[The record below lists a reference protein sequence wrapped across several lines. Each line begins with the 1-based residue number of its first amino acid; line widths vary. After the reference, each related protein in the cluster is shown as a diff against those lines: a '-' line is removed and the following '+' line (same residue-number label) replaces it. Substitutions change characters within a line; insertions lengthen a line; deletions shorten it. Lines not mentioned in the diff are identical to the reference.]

1 MSKNK
6 EGAAMS
12 SAVIIKE
19 LLCKLQTLVGLIND
33 LRSNLIRLL
42 REHRNYGLVWED
54 KSEDVLCSAH

>member
-1 MSKNK
+1 
-6 EGAAMS
+6 MS

-42 REHRNYGLVWED
+42 REHRNYGLVWEN
-54 KSEDVLCSAH
+54 KPNRSLVQCSLAHVNR

>member
-1 MSKNK
+1 
-6 EGAAMS
+6 MS

-42 REHRNYGLVWED
+42 REHRNYGLVWEG